1 MKRLL
6 LKLILFFILLLI
18 PVVILFKAPYE
29 EEFVWHFIE
38 GDCYNH
44 GAWIFDRIC
53 RNPTPIDIAFIGSSH
68 TIHAFQEK
76 KMEEL
81 LASSDH
87 LTNLGYCRAGRNFEY
102 ALLKMLL
109 KYKTPKMVVIEVNE
123 DEAKN
128 SHEIFAYI
136 SSSGDVLTTPTL
148 VNRDYFLDVYHA
160 AQARIEYF
168 KARYIFKKATPA
180 PDPTLYGY
188 GEADRKALKEELE
201 QNVNAWAKRLK
212 RTEYPSIRKIQ
223 MKYPFSYLSKMIQL
237 LNDKHIPIAFVYLPE
252 SGSKLQSPRYASY
265 YQNLGTLFIPPSTIF
280 ADCDNWMD
288 ATHFNDKGSAIFS
301 EWMARQLKKELCIA
315 PESPQELSTK

>member
-6 LKLILFFILLLI
+6 LKLTLFFILLLT

-29 EEFVWHFIE
+29 EEFAWHFIE

-81 LASSDH
+81 LTSNDH
-87 LTNLGYCRAGRNFEY
+87 LTNLGYCRAGRNFEF

-109 KYKTPKMVVIEVNE
+109 KYKTPRMVVMEVNE

-136 SSSGDVLTTPTL
+136 ASGGDVLSTPTL
-148 VNRDYFLDVYHA
+148 INRDYFKDVYHA
-160 AQARIEYF
+160 AQARLEYF
-168 KARYIFKKATPA
+168 KAKYIFKRDTAQPE
-180 PDPTLYGY
+180 PGLYGY
-188 GEADRKALKEELE
+188 GEGDRKASGEELE
-201 QNVNAWAKRLK
+201 QNANAWEKRLK
-212 RTEYPSIRKIQ
+212 RTEYPSISKIQ
-223 MKYPFSYLSKMIQL
+223 MKYPFSYLDKMIKL
-237 LNDKHIPIAFVYLPE
+237 LKEKNIPIVFVYLPE
-252 SGSKLQSPRYASY
+252 SGSRLKGPKYASY
-265 YQNLGTLFIPPSTIF
+265 YQKEGPLLVPPSAIF
-280 ADCDNWMD
+280 DNQDNWMD
-288 ATHFNDKGSAIFS
+288 ATHFNDKGSEILS
-301 EWMARQLKKELCIA
+301 EWMAEQLKKELCIM
-315 PESPQELSTK
+315 PEKL